1 MMEQGSRHLTGWSK
15 GLTPLGQAPRK
26 LCCNTGQC
34 LCFASVVSPSDI
46 THHQRDTP
54 VPADFLSNRSSAK
67 GNRVCL
73 SGNLKKKKVEV
84 NSLETAVE

>member
-1 MMEQGSRHLTGWSK
+1 MMEQGSRYLIGWSK
-15 GLTPLGQAPRK
+15 GLTALGQAPTI
-26 LCCNTGQC
+26 LCCNPGQC
-34 LCFASVVSPSDI
+34 LCFASVVPPSDI

-67 GNRVCL
+67 GNLVWL

-84 NSLETAVE
+84 S